1 MKPYGLIFLLCFC
14 HFANAPLAIAK
25 SSSGTSNYYDLAIDQ
40 NEGEIRSVGMTGE
53 VYQDGFTFSGWFF
66 IEYFPEGQAAIFGY
80 EKQNLLLEFSTD
92 SGLELWLLN
101 TAAQIPDV
109 KLREWFNL
117 SVTLQGNTA
126 RFYKNG
132 IELLDREI
140 ETTNLRFPS
149 GPDNYLKLGNYW
161 GSARQLTF
169 WGRTLT
175 ENQLVAE
182 IFREDSETLVP
193 KHQWLLEEGLGVS
206 SSDTGTE
213 GSADFVSETGRSL
226 WRSIYSHNDVLHNT
240 KRSLQTPKRQPN
252 GSEGS
257 ESTLEA
263 SNHKVNLTEKLNSAT
278 TTTPVCEIDAT
289 TSERDF
295 TACSTIDVSSPF
307 FLPAG
312 ESLLL
317 ADGAEVKFSENSFMK
332 VSGKMELLGN
342 VIFTGPAGTTA
353 QWPGLRF
360 ERADAQVLSNIVIQ
374 GAAVGV
380 TIVSSPDVHIEH
392 STFRDNSIGVRL
404 ISDDGVRNRVNRIQ
418 NSEFYGNDVAI
429 SVSSTGLDASE
440 NLIQGEGHGI
450 VLSGGSCGG
459 GTVCGWRASIKN
471 NLFNASGT
479 AIRSYGFFL
488 DVTLNDIYNANVGM
502 DIDML
507 SGRVPHVIDQN
518 NIQGWQTVGVANR
531 SQDPLNIEGVWLSDS
546 DKKFAVCDIYE
557 NIARGKI
564 SYAANSAQFEN
575 VHGYDL
581 PLVADSGVQDGE
593 SYCPDDGY
601 VYVDVDTVWAIDQV
615 ITESTYFASEYKVQ
629 VPENAVIQ
637 VYPNVTLN
645 FAGILELPV
654 QGTVSFSSADASQG
668 WAGLRFE
675 RADAQVISNILVEGA
690 STGVSIVSSPDVHI
704 EHSTFRDNSIGVRLI
719 SDDGVRNRVNRIQN
733 SEFYGNDVAISVSS
747 TGLDASENLI
757 QGEGH
762 GIVLSGG
769 SCGGGTVCGWR
780 ASIKNNLFNASG
792 TAIRSYGFFLDVT
805 LNDIYNAN
813 VGMDIDMLSG
823 RVPHVIDQN
832 NIQGWQ
838 TVGVANR
845 SQDPLNIEGVW
856 LSDSDKKF
864 AVCDIYENIARGKIS
879 YAANSAQFENVHGY
893 DLPLVAD
900 SGVQDGE
907 SYCPDDGYVYVDVDT
922 VWAIDQ
928 VITESTYFAS
938 EYKVQVPEN
947 AVIQVYP
954 NVTLNF
960 AGILELPVQGTVS
973 FSSAD
978 ASQGWAGLRF
988 ERADAQVISNILVEG
1003 ASTGVSIVSSPD
1015 VHIEHSTF
1023 RDNSIGVRLISD
1035 DGVRNRVNRI
1045 QNSEFYGN
1053 DVAISVSSTGLDA
1066 VRNLLQD
1073 GDTGVALYGSSCGGG
1088 GACGYRATLTE
1099 NRFYGNSEGLHAS
1112 AHSIDAVNN
1121 SFSCNQTH
1129 VELNQYGGSSIQ
1141 FSNTNFGQALS
1152 YYFVMN
1158 SEFDVDLQASFVGEG
1173 INLSELIY
1181 DSYDDI
1187 TLGAVST
1194 TVVTSPIADSR
1205 MLFDTDTDGD
1215 LLSDYEEL
1223 SSGLCA
1229 GRADSDQDGADDDK
1243 DAFPLDPNEDTDTDG
1258 DGVGDNRDNCP
1269 NLSNHDQFNTDKDSQ
1284 GDVCDPDDDNDGL
1297 TDIKEADIGTDPLKR
1312 DSDGDGWSDK
1322 TEYEEGSD
1330 PLTAASQPKLPSGL
1344 PIWLLF
1350 EASNSSIE
1358 RLQQ

>member
-747 TGLDASENLI
+747 TGLDA
-757 QGEGH
+757 
-762 GIVLSGG
+762 
-769 SCGGGTVCGWR
+769 
-780 ASIKNNLFNASG
+780 
-792 TAIRSYGFFLDVT
+792 
-805 LNDIYNAN
+805 
-813 VGMDIDMLSG
+813 
-823 RVPHVIDQN
+823 
-832 NIQGWQ
+832 
-838 TVGVANR
+838 
-845 SQDPLNIEGVW
+845 
-856 LSDSDKKF
+856 
-864 AVCDIYENIARGKIS
+864 
-879 YAANSAQFENVHGY
+879 
-893 DLPLVAD
+893 
-900 SGVQDGE
+900 
-907 SYCPDDGYVYVDVDT
+907 
-922 VWAIDQ
+922 
-928 VITESTYFAS
+928 
-938 EYKVQVPEN
+938 
-947 AVIQVYP
+947 
-954 NVTLNF
+954 
-960 AGILELPVQGTVS
+960 
-973 FSSAD
+973 
-978 ASQGWAGLRF
+978 
-988 ERADAQVISNILVEG
+988 
-1003 ASTGVSIVSSPD
+1003 
-1015 VHIEHSTF
+1015 
-1023 RDNSIGVRLISD
+1023 
-1035 DGVRNRVNRI
+1035 
-1045 QNSEFYGN
+1045 
-1053 DVAISVSSTGLDA
+1053 

-1330 PLTAASQPKLPSGL
+1330 PPHRSVTAKIAFRPTNMAVIRSVQLKHREVAT
-1344 PIWLLF
+1344 IT
-1350 EASNSSIE
+1350 N
-1358 RLQQ
+1358 RLMLRGFAM